1 MTRLSI
7 RTLEIGNFKSIDSLQ
22 IQGPSPFSVF
32 AGANGSGKSNFVDAL
47 DFVSTFVRHG
57 IDAALQRYGGIKNIR
72 SRKRAASKAGRF
84 DFHIACEFVD
94 QHGLVSV
101 FDYSVR
107 MHRLYKQPELEEFL
121 SVNGDRVITREIGNG
136 RARLQGKPEIQGFPS
151 VYSALSL
158 MPENEIT
165 QFLKQLSVY
174 RIDPADAKTPELN
187 DVDSTRLDGKGS
199 NLASVLR
206 RLEGDAEVS
215 AEILDWM
222 QMIVPGV
229 ARVQTRQQKSDNS
242 TALLI
247 KELEPRHVFLRISFR
262 TARYTPS
269 VCWWR
274 CSELRKDWD

>member
-1 MTRLSI
+1 MTKQSI

-22 IQGPSPFSVF
+22 IQGLSPFSVF
-32 AGANGSGKSNFVDAL
+32 AGANGSGKSNFIDAL

-72 SRKRAASKAGRF
+72 SRKRAASKADRF
-84 DFHIACEFVD
+84 DFQISCEFVD
-94 QHGLVSV
+94 EQGLVSV
-101 FDYSVR
+101 LDYSVR
-107 MHRLYKQPELEEFL
+107 MHRLYEQPELEEFL
-121 SVNGDRVITREIGNG
+121 NVNGDRMITRKIGNG
-136 RARLQGKPEIQGFPS
+136 RTRLQGKPEIQGFPS

-165 QFLKQLSVY
+165 RFLKQLSVY
-174 RIDPADAKTPELN
+174 RIDPVDAKTPDLN

-229 ARVQTRQQKSDNS
+229 ARVQTRQWFGHLSS
-242 TALLI
+242 A
-247 KELEPRHVFLRISFR
+247 S
-262 TARYTPS
+262 
-269 VCWWR
+269 
-274 CSELRKDWD
+274 